1 MNIHFYLTV
10 IVICNFTMGGTGLS
24 VQFSVHVKTTF
35 LAVPKSLAR
44 VLFFRN
50 SFIIFAETNYSFL
63 YCYE

>member
-1 MNIHFYLTV
+1 
-10 IVICNFTMGGTGLS
+10 MGGTGLS